1 MRAALAKRAR
11 FSALLSAVVGASV
24 GVVGCG
30 GNHESVPVSDP
41 SNAAMSNAAMSGAAM
56 SGAAVSGSSAA
67 PVRFADYDA
76 GAVAGGPGA
85 GKRYRLGGAATS
97 ATIAKMDRD
106 IGPDGAELPAGKG
119 SVAEGG
125 ALYKA
130 QCAMCHGVNGEGMA
144 PAFPRLSGRD
154 AAAEGFKFASDPKLP
169 HSIGNYW
176 SHATALF
183 DYIRRAMPHTAPG
196 SLTDDQVYALTAY
209 LLAVDD
215 VIAKDA
221 TLDARAL
228 RAVKMPY
235 ADRFVPDDRRPNAP
249 K

>member
-1 MRAALAKRAR
+1 MLGGSLAAAGCDGGATAGASGTGGERAATA
-11 FSALLSAVVGASV
+11 GA
-24 GVVGCG
+24 
-30 GNHESVPVSDP
+30 
-41 SNAAMSNAAMSGAAM
+41 ASGAAT
-56 SGAAVSGSSAA
+56 GAT
-67 PVRFADYDA
+67 PVRFADYDG
-76 GAVAGGPGA
+76 GAVPGGPGA
-85 GKRYRLGGAATS
+85 GRHYGIGIRATAAAIT
-97 ATIAKMDRD
+97 KMDRD
-106 IGPDGAELPAGKG
+106 IGPDGAELPAGTG

-154 AAAEGFKFASDPKLP
+154 PAAEGFKFASDPKLP
-169 HSIGNYW
+169 HTIGNYW
-176 SHATALF
+176 SHATTLF
-183 DYIRRAMPHTAPG
+183 DYIRRAMPHVAPG

-209 LLAVDD
+209 LLAKDD

-221 TLDARAL
+221 TLDAAAL

>member
-1 MRAALAKRAR
+1 MRRTIMLRAVSPAMLA
-11 FSALLSAVVGASV
+11 AVVLATGCNASGDAVAASEGA
-24 GVVGCG
+24 GTTT
-30 GNHESVPVSDP
+30 
-41 SNAAMSNAAMSGAAM
+41 
-56 SGAAVSGSSAA
+56 SSAA
-67 PVRFADYDA
+67 AGAGTVRFADYDA
-76 GAVAGGPGA
+76 GAVPGGPGA
-85 GKRYRLGGAATS
+85 GKRYGLGDAAS
-97 ATIAKMDRD
+97 RAEVAMMDRD

-125 ALYKA
+125 LLYKA
-130 QCAMCHGVNGEGMA
+130 QCAMCHGANGEGMA

-154 AAAEGFKFASDPKLP
+154 PAAEGFKFASDPKLP
-169 HSIGNYW
+169 RSIGNYW
-176 SHATALF
+176 SHATTLF

-215 VIAKDA
+215 VIAKTA
-221 TLDARAL
+221 TLDAPSL

>member
-1 MRAALAKRAR
+1 MRRSRTNRAR
-11 FSALLSAVVGASV
+11 LSAMIGA
-24 GVVGCG
+24 GVATVSLAAAGCG
-30 GNHESVPVSDP
+30 GGS
-41 SNAAMSNAAMSGAAM
+41 AAANGAADAA
-56 SGAAVSGSSAA
+56 STGAGSPGAAL
-67 PVRFADYDA
+67 VRFADYDA
-76 GAVAGGPGA
+76 GAVPGGPGA
-85 GKRYRLGGAATS
+85 GKRYGLGTAANAGA
-97 ATIAKMDRD
+97 IARMDSD
-106 IGPDGAELPAGKG
+106 IGPDGAELPAGRG

-125 ALYKA
+125 TLYKA

-154 AAAEGFKFASDPKLP
+154 PAAEGFKFASDPKLP

-176 SHATALF
+176 SHATSLF

-196 SLTDDQVYALTAY
+196 SLTDGQTYALTAY

-221 TLDARAL
+221 TLDAAAL

>member
-1 MRAALAKRAR
+1 MLA
-11 FSALLSAVVGASV
+11 AVVIATACSATG
-24 GVVGCG
+24 
-30 GNHESVPVSDP
+30 D
-41 SNAAMSNAAMSGAAM
+41 SGAASERTGATS
-56 SGAAVSGSSAA
+56 SGATSGTAA
-67 PVRFADYDA
+67 ARFADYDA
-76 GAVAGGPGA
+76 GAVPGGPGA
-85 GKRYRLGGAATS
+85 GKRYGLGDAAS
-97 ATIAKMDRD
+97 RAAIAKMDLD
-106 IGPDGAELPAGKG
+106 IGPDGAELPAGNG
-119 SVAEGG
+119 SVADGG
-125 ALYKA
+125 SLYKT

-176 SHATALF
+176 SHATTLF